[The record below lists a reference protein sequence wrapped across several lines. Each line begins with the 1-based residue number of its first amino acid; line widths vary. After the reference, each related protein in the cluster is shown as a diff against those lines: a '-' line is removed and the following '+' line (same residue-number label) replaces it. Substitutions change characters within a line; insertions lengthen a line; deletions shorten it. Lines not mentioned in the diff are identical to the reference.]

1 MTTGGGVK
9 DLRGKELRSVLDWQ
23 IDAYTEGLAKALA
36 SYDRIDAFRK
46 WHATIR
52 AIEEFVNILTVE
64 ITDEDLKTLL
74 MPISLDDR
82 LLKDPRP
89 LSGVEGL
96 LRPLF
101 EEKVVRRFVAT
112 LSRTAAINY
121 AFSAHGVVTFGHGIS
136 MNTVGEAVE
145 YYQSRRR
152 QMVTLLYMMP
162 ETCSG
167 DQELA
172 DIDTLNVMLPL
183 VELNCVALTSL
194 YQNALLADIYPD
206 FYAWSDG
213 RGMRCSHQFE
223 PLEQFFLEPERA
235 SLLDISKFRRTGYAG
250 ADLEVLPEGKVFAAL
265 EVRNTRR
272 VLLACYAEFELE
284 KTEFGPVSEAIVELL
299 KYCLDD
305 YFIAMH
311 KRQFQEI
318 AERYAR
324 EAGIDLDRLLVNRST
339 SFAVATNSFKPL
351 VELGDIL
358 TSNVNL
364 LGRFLYA
371 FKNACL
377 DKQRKY
383 QVRTGF
389 LFEDM
394 VKEELAGF
402 GFEVTEIK
410 RINRKEFDVVSTFG
424 DTVYNIQCKNNR
436 VDLTRIETQRKAFA
450 RYNRYLISYYK
461 RALAKEKSRER
472 LLLDKLGRSKIRH
485 FVVSRFPVMT
495 YCAEIIPYNSI
506 ERLATIIHEDGN

>member
-1 MTTGGGVK
+1 MEE
-9 DLRGKELRSVLDWQ
+9 LRGDRLRTVLEWQ
-23 IDAYTEGLAKALA
+23 IKAHTEGLAKALA

-74 MPISLDDR
+74 TSIRLDDR
-82 LLKDPRP
+82 LLKEPQP
-89 LSGVEGL
+89 LAGVVNV

-101 EEKVVRRFVAT
+101 EDTVVRRFVAT
-112 LSRTAAINY
+112 LVRTAAINH
-121 AFSAHGVVTFGHGIS
+121 AFSAHGFVTFGHGIS
-136 MNTVGEAVE
+136 MNTVGEAVI

-162 ETCSG
+162 QACSG
-167 DQELA
+167 DKELA

-183 VELNCVALTSL
+183 VELNCIALTSL

-206 FYAWSDG
+206 FCAWSDG
-213 RGMRCSHQFE
+213 TGMTCSHQFQ

-235 SLLDISKFRRTGYAG
+235 SLLDISRFQQTGYVG

-272 VLLACYAEFELE
+272 VLLACYAEFGLE

-305 YFIAMH
+305 YFIAMR
-311 KRQFQEI
+311 KRQFQQI
-318 AERYAR
+318 VERYGRDACV
-324 EAGIDLDRLLVNRST
+324 DLEELLVNRST
-339 SFAVATNSFKPL
+339 AFAAATNSFRPL

-358 TSNVNL
+358 ASNVNL

-383 QVRTGF
+383 QVRAGF

-394 VKEELAGF
+394 VKEKLAGF
-402 GFEVTEIK
+402 GFDVTEIK

-424 DTVYNIQCKNNR
+424 DTVYNIQCKNNQ
-436 VDLTRIETQRKAFA
+436 VDLTRIETQRKAFV

-461 RALAKEKSRER
+461 RALAKEKRRER

-495 YCAEIIPYNSI
+495 DHSEIIPYNSI
-506 ERLATIIHEDGN
+506 ERLATIMRQDAS